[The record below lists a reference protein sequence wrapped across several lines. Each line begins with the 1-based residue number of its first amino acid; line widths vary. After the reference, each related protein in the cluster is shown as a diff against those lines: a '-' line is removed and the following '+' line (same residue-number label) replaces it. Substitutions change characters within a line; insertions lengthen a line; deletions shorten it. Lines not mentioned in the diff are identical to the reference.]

1 MKQILTLILILST
14 TVAMGQSP
22 IVSVGTGEYLTVYLH
37 KDGTAWYTQFQ
48 SDVTKPPFYKQ
59 VPGGGYVE
67 VDGGQYHCSLRDT
80 AGNTYTI
87 VNNDSY
93 RKTALPKAK
102 RVYGFYQSTVVISG
116 GKLFIE
122 GADNIMG
129 FTSFNH
135 PAGITFTDLVVS
147 SSTTFG
153 TLTKIHALASD
164 GTVWVYTRGYP
175 TAVKMNLTGVIK
187 IASVGMMANVAVTAT
202 DMFVWT
208 NYFYSTYAGGGWD
221 VKTPTSVKAAWS
233 NAGAKWPYKEIKGN
247 YNTLHIIDAEDNL
260 FGSGTNIAGEVGN
273 GIMYDWTPT
282 YKGTWANGLLVAS
295 PTKIAGKWKNLCKAN
310 SVSFY
315 VWAQNLDGY
324 WHSWGRNKRQTLG
337 NGITLPAYN
346 VGSWIGEG
354 DLPDLLNVPSP
365 KYVEPSTAKWVV
377 VRFDG
382 INVPKAID
390 NAYPVI
396 LPPTV
401 LKSYHDSVVNT
412 LQSKLNNIKV
422 IVNN

>member
-1 MKQILTLILILST
+1 MKQLITILLLAIA
-14 TVAMGQSP
+14 TVSLGQSP
-22 IVSVGTGEYLTVYLH
+22 ISSVGTGEYLTVYLH

-48 SDVTKPPFYKQ
+48 SNVTLPPFYKK
-59 VPGGGYVE
+59 VPNGGYVE

-87 VNNDSY
+87 INNDTY
-93 RKTALPKAK
+93 RKTALPKAQ

-122 GADNIMG
+122 GPDNIMG
-129 FTSFNH
+129 FTTFNH
-135 PAGITFTDLVVS
+135 PNGITFIDLVVS

-164 GTVWVYTRGYP
+164 GTVWVYTRGNA

-187 IASVGMMANVAVTAT
+187 IASVGIMANVAITAT

-221 VKTPTSVKAAWS
+221 VKIPTSVKAAWV
-233 NAGAKWPYKEIKGN
+233 NAGAKFPFKEVKGN
-247 YNTLHIIDAEDNL
+247 MSTLHIIDAEDNL
-260 FGSGTNIAGEVGN
+260 FGSGTNSRGEVGN
-273 GIMYDWTPT
+273 GIMKDWKPT
-282 YKGTWANGLLVAS
+282 YAASWENGLLVAP
-295 PTKIAGKWKNLCKAN
+295 PTKIPGKWKNICKGNTIA
-310 SVSFY
+310 FY

-337 NGITLPAYN
+337 NGITLPGYT
-346 VGSWIGEG
+346 VGTWIGEG

-365 KYVEPSTAKWVV
+365 KYVEPSVVNWTV

-382 INVPKAID
+382 VNVPKATD
-390 NAYPVI
+390 MPYPVS
-396 LPPTV
+396 PTV
-401 LKSYHDSVVNT
+401 LKSYHDSVVNV
-412 LQSKLNNIKV
+412 LQTKLNNIKI